1 MKTDETNPQD
11 WLVAA
16 KTRLQ
21 STDRLHAVKGSSPSV
36 ICRLSSDFSMSALQR
51 LSGCRP

>member
-1 MKTDETNPQD
+1 MKTDETNAQD

-21 STDRLHAVKGSSPSV
+21 STDRLHAVEGSSPSV
-36 ICRLSSDFSMSALQR
+36 IELLQEAVER
-51 LSGCRP
+51 YLKA

>member
-21 STDRLHAVKGSSPSV
+21 SAENIRTGSWE
-36 ICRLSSDFSMSALQR
+36 
-51 LSGCRP
+51 